1 MNIECC
7 SIYAVVVCWMSS
19 LICGIYLKKEIKYRL
34 LLMDDF
40 GGTHKFG

>member
-19 LICGIYLKKEIKYRL
+19 LICGIHLKKEIKYRL